1 MIDAAIIGLG
11 RWGKGFVEA
20 VQGKSDR
27 LRFVRGV
34 DRSADKIR
42 DYAAAHGFTPTESL
56 ADVLCDPSV
65 TAVVLATPH
74 SLHREQVVA
83 CAEAGKQ
90 VFCEKPLA
98 LKSRDAR
105 RMIEACRAGGV
116 VLAVGHNR
124 RFWPSMRTL
133 KEIVVRGELGDILHI
148 EGHNSNQNSNA
159 VRDGWRLSPA
169 ESPAGGM
176 TGAGLHVLDGFVSL
190 LGPVRRAHAQ
200 LVERKPAPAPLD
212 TLSVTLEFA
221 NRVSGQMATV
231 RAMPLFY
238 RIHVFGVRGSAELRG
253 DTELTVRLGGAEPRR
268 FTFAP
273 VDTQRAEIEAF
284 CDAIEGRAPYPVDT
298 AQMLATVAAFEAVVR
313 SVETGET
320 VALDGAAER

>member
-34 DRSADKIR
+34 DRSADTIR
-42 DYAAAHGFTPTESL
+42 AYAAAHGFTPTESL
-56 ADVLCDPSV
+56 ADVLCDPAI

-105 RMIEACRAGGV
+105 RMVEACRAAGV

-148 EGHNSNQNSNA
+148 EGHNSNEHSNA
-159 VRDGWRLSPA
+159 VRDGWRLSPE

-190 LGPVRRAHAQ
+190 LGPVRRIHAQ
-200 LVERKPAPAPLD
+200 LLERKPPPAPLD
-212 TLSVTLEFA
+212 SLAVTLEFA
-221 NRVSGQMATV
+221 AGVSGQLATV
-231 RAMPLFY
+231 RAMPLFF
-238 RIHVFGVRGSAELRG
+238 RVHVFGTRGSAEVRSE
-253 DTELTVRLGGAEPRR
+253 TELTVRIGGAAPRT
-268 FTFAP
+268 FDFAP
-273 VDTQRAEIEAF
+273 IDSQRVEIEAF
-284 CDAIEGRAPYPVDT
+284 CDAVEGRAPYPIDT

-313 SVETGET
+313 AVETGET
-320 VALDGAAER
+320 VALDGGLDR